1 MVKEDF
7 LTRDKEIPG
16 QKFVCL
22 SFVSPENVLKNKDS
36 FIIKEFLNELNSEL
50 KLNYDD
56 IQEKYENFK
65 YRNEIDLSKKFDEE
79 NNFQTSLRGLKVKG
93 VFSTHKEA
101 AQKAH
106 EFHKD
111 EPSFHVFVGEVG
123 VWMPWDPTYKYLD
136 TIEGQEYQEETLNE
150 LIHSYQKNEA
160 QKELFFKERKNEAL
174 KQNLL
179 NNMENKSD
187 PWLEKIEGAEGENED
202 PAEAPMES
210 GPPEDLEN

>member
-22 SFVSPENVLKNKDS
+22 SFVSPENILQNKES
-36 FIIKEFLNELNSEL
+36 FVIKEFLNELNSEL
-50 KLNYDD
+50 KLDYDN
-56 IQEKYENFK
+56 IHEKYENFK

-101 AQKAH
+101 TQKAH
-106 EFHKD
+106 DFHKD
-111 EPSFHVFVGEVG
+111 DPSFHVFIGEVG

-179 NNMENKSD
+179 NNMEQKSD
-187 PWLEKIEGAEGENED
+187 PWIDKIEGSEGEHELLSED
-202 PAEAPMES
+202 IV
-210 GPPEDLEN
+210 EDKNK